1 MIDGAV
7 DAAFA
12 LLVYVGPPA
21 LFVFF
26 LLKGA
31 LVGKPLPTTVFL
43 PGYVIA
49 VSASSLEAAG
59 IVLVSSSAY
68 VCGQLLVYAGSR
80 RGGRSY
86 ITSSPRVGITEA
98 RLRRS
103 ETLFERYGG
112 PGIFLTNFVPY
123 LRGLILIP
131 AGIARYPAGRVVA
144 YAFASTVIY
153 HAAIVAVALGAVS
166 VLR

>member
-12 LLVYVGPPA
+12 FLVYVGPPA

-31 LVGKPLPTTVFL
+31 LIGKPLPTTVFL
-43 PGYVIA
+43 PGYVVAI
-49 VSASSLEAAG
+49 SAGPLEAAG
-59 IVLVSSSAY
+59 VVLVSSSAY
-68 VCGQLLVYAGSR
+68 VCGQLLVYAGAR

-86 ITSSPRVGITEA
+86 VTSSPRTGITEA
-98 RLRRS
+98 RLRRA
-103 ETLFERYGG
+103 EELFDRYGG

-131 AGIARYPAGRVVA
+131 AGIAAYPAPRVAV
-144 YAFASTVIY
+144 YALASTAIY
-153 HAAIVAVALGAVS
+153 HAAIVAIALGAMS